1 MTCIVLPS
9 GKASCVHIVWE
20 MLCGLSSL
28 NIDEIYSIHCYLPV
42 AGGDLWW
49 FLFSPVVPRLMDRGV
64 SSPKEVL
71 TWLGSFKLEKDC
83 AQWSPRCLPVEG
95 TLSTSII
102 PLRGH
107 GYTNGP
113 SSCVL
118 RTSWGATTGPFL
130 STLTWRSF
138 PLESYGGD
146 SLLFGIS
153 WSPAREHWS
162 LIPNQDLEEGV
173 WRVPAIVPPSFP
185 RALMLGVKSASL
197 RSCLFLSAP
206 LASSVTGC
214 WKTNN
219 TANPPEPGALCQSI
233 GTCFPFSQQLVYK

>member
-20 MLCGLSSL
+20 MLRGLSFL
-28 NIDEIYSIHCYLPV
+28 NIDKIYNIHCYLPV
-42 AGGDLWW
+42 AGGDLRW
-49 FLFSPVVPRLMDRGV
+49 FLFSPVVPKLMDCGV

-71 TWLGSFKLEKDC
+71 TWWGSFKLDQDC
-83 AQWSPRCLPVEG
+83 AQRSPRCLPVEG
-95 TLSTSII
+95 TPSTSII

-107 GYTNGP
+107 GYMNGP
-113 SSCVL
+113 SG
-118 RTSWGATTGPFL
+118 WGGTTGPFL

-138 PLESYGGD
+138 PLESYSGD

-153 WSPAREHWS
+153 WPPAREHWS

-197 RSCLFLSAP
+197 MPCLFLSAP

-219 TANPPEPGALCQSI
+219 TADPPQPGALCQSL